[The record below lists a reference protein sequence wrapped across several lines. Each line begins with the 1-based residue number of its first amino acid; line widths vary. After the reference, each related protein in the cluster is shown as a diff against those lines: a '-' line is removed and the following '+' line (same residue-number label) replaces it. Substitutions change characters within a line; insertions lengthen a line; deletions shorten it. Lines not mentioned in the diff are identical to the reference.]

1 MEVIRRMAS
10 PNMSKFYK
18 KCVVKGCPNNGIGDK
33 SVGVRFFGIPVS
45 PDNRNPSD
53 SIIIQQR
60 RELWLARLNI
70 NDANIKTKHLVC
82 NLHFASG
89 KPSYYLQKN
98 HPDWAPSSVVGYTYN
113 REAMFMNT
121 LANYT
126 QPKKKDNS
134 NSTIHSPHPFEVN
147 ENLNSSEVL
156 LAEELQDSPMDLST
170 SKPCHSL
177 VDEEPSSSEHSPQLV
192 SELQKEIEKLTAQL
206 EKINAEYVSLK
217 KEFAMYCNR
226 PINHNQCQPT

>member
-1 MEVIRRMAS
+1 
-10 PNMSKFYK
+10 MSKFYK

-45 PDNRNPSD
+45 PDNRYPSD

-98 HPDWAPSSVVGYTYN
+98 HPDWAPSVSLNKAITHSTRLQRRVLYTYN

-126 QPKKKDNS
+126 QPKEEDNS
-134 NSTIHSPHPFEVN
+134 NITIHSP
-147 ENLNSSEVL
+147 L
-156 LAEELQDSPMDLST
+156 
-170 SKPCHSL
+170 
-177 VDEEPSSSEHSPQLV
+177 
-192 SELQKEIEKLTAQL
+192 KLM
-206 EKINAEYVSLK
+206 KI
-217 KEFAMYCNR
+217 
-226 PINHNQCQPT
+226 